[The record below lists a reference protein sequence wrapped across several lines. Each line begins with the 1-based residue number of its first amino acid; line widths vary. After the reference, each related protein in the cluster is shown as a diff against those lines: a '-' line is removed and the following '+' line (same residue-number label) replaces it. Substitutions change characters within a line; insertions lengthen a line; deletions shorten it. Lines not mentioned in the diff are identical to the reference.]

1 MLSRTQA
8 LQALLRHSPT
18 CCARSL
24 SSTAVRSAPV
34 ELAADEYSPSK
45 TGSDADSVARARQ
58 TSPLVILHGL
68 YGSKSNW
75 RSMAKGM
82 AQRLNRH
89 VHALDLRNHGV
100 SPHAPEVA
108 YTDLAGDVG
117 HYIDK
122 HGLTDVTLLGHS
134 MGGKVAMALALAPH
148 KAIERLVVVDIA
160 PGSGKISPEFRTYL
174 DTMRRIQDANVKS
187 RKEAD
192 EILQSVEPDFGVRAF
207 LLTNLEHKSDSDSW
221 KFRLPLEFFVGAIDE
236 IGKFPY
242 EPGTKTFDKPTLFI
256 KGEKSKYIN
265 RKNIPLIK
273 EYFPNSEVKTLP
285 TGHWVHAE
293 KPKEFV
299 AELDAFLKQYSP
311 T

>member
-1 MLSRTQA
+1 MLVRPRLSANLLKSSSAGCSSR
-8 LQALLRHSPT
+8 L
-18 CCARSL
+18 L
-24 SSTAVRSAPV
+24 SSTAALSAPV
-34 ELAADEYSPSK
+34 ELAADEYSPSSSS
-45 TGSDADSVARARQ
+45 SDDLARQ
-58 TSPLVILHGL
+58 NSPLVILHGL

-75 RSMAKGM
+75 RSMARGM
-82 AQRLNRH
+82 AQQLNRH

-122 HGLTDVTLLGHS
+122 NGLKDVTLLGHS

-148 KAIERLVVVDIA
+148 NEIQRLVVVDIA

-174 DTMRRIQDANVKS
+174 DTMKQVQDAKVKS

-192 EILQSVEPDFGVRAF
+192 EILQKVEPDFGVRAF
-207 LLTNLEHKSDSDSW
+207 LLTNLEHKAESDEW
-221 KFRLPLEFFVGAIDE
+221 RFRLPLDYLVNAIDE

-242 EPGTKTFDKPTLFI
+242 EQGTRTYEKPTLFI

-265 RKNIPLIK
+265 RKNIPIIK

-293 KPKEFV
+293 KPKEFI
-299 AELDAFLKQYSP
+299 AELDSFLKQHS
-311 T
+311 